1 MLVKMKK
8 SETKLHLK
16 IYLLIQV
23 RLLMKQICQ
32 YCQKEYDHRDK
43 RRKFCSHSCAAKT
56 NNRLHPKRERTIK
69 CRGCSNLVLSGYT
82 FCENCVKDCKH
93 LKYGMKI
100 EDRTLG
106 EEMKLKGFKG
116 ANRFSAIRNAA
127 RSVTSHLPRCCTVC
141 KYGKH
146 VEVCHKKA
154 IADFHIDAQI
164 KDINSL
170 NNLVLLCPNCHWEFD
185 SGLFSL

>member
-1 MLVKMKK
+1 MKK
-8 SETKLHLK
+8 SETKLHLE
-16 IYLLIQV
+16 IYLLIKVQ
-23 RLLMKQICQ
+23 LLMKHICQ
-32 YCQKEYDHRDK
+32 YCQEEYEHRDK

-69 CRGCSNLVLSGYT
+69 CRGCSNLVLSDHI
-82 FCENCVKDCKH
+82 FCEECVKEGKH
-93 LKYGMKI
+93 LKMGIRI

-127 RSVTSHLPRCCTVC
+127 RKVAKHLPQCCTVC
-141 KYGKH
+141 GYKKH
-146 VEVCHKKA
+146 VEVCHKKG
-154 IADFHIDAQI
+154 IASFHIDTKI
-164 KDINSL
+164 GDINSPD
-170 NNLVLLCPNCHWEFD
+170 NLVLLCPNCHWEFD